1 VAAAGEG
8 CEAVVNFAAE
18 THVDRSIHGA
28 SEFIETD
35 VLGTYVL
42 LHWARENGTR
52 LVQVSTDEVYGDVP
66 TGVSSRE
73 GDPLHPSSPYSASKA
88 GGDLQVIAAVRTYG
102 VDACI
107 TRGSN
112 TYGPNQ
118 YPEKIIPLFVTNALD
133 GEALPLYGDGR
144 QTRDWLHVEDHCTAI
159 ELVLRYGASGE
170 IYNVGGG
177 EEVENRDLTRAILEL
192 TGADESLIRHV
203 EDRPGHDRRYSL
215 DAAKLRGLGW
225 APGRMLA
232 GGLPDTVA
240 WYRDNRDW
248 WEPIKSGDYR
258 AYYEKQYAQRLR

>member
-1 VAAAGEG
+1 
-8 CEAVVNFAAE
+8 
-18 THVDRSIHGA
+18 
-28 SEFIETD
+28 
-35 VLGTYVL
+35 
-42 LHWARENGTR
+42 
-52 LVQVSTDEVYGDVP
+52 
-66 TGVSSRE
+66 
-73 GDPLHPSSPYSASKA
+73 
-88 GGDLQVIAAVRTYG
+88 
-102 VDACI
+102 
-107 TRGSN
+107 
-112 TYGPNQ
+112 
-118 YPEKIIPLFVTNALD
+118 
-133 GEALPLYGDGR
+133 
-144 QTRDWLHVEDHCTAI
+144 
-159 ELVLRYGASGE
+159 VLRHGASGE

-258 AYYEKQYAQRLR
+258 AYYEKQYSERLG